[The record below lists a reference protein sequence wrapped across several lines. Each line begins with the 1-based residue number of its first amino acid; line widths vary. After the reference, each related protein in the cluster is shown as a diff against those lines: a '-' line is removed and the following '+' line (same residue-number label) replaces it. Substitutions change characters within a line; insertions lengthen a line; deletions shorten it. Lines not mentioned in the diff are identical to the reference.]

1 MTSEVV
7 AILQQALDESSDV
20 EREALQTEL
29 KRTEEELHAAVGT
42 VAFLTERR
50 DQMTRWL
57 SQLDKS
63 DEYKKYWNSRFQP
76 GQPVEHP
83 DHGRGEVVEYL
94 TESPTNPKGESWSI
108 YLVHF
113 NDDGSERQVM
123 ERDIR
128 PIHDPA

>member
-1 MTSEVV
+1 MTAEVV

-20 EREALQTEL
+20 EREALQAEL

-57 SQLDKS
+57 SHLDKS

-76 GQPVEHP
+76 GQVVEHP
-83 DHGRGEVVEYL
+83 DHGKGEVVEYL
-94 TESPTNPKGESWSI
+94 TESPANPKGEAWSI

-113 NDDGSERQVM
+113 MDDGSERQVL
-123 ERDIR
+123 ERDLSAVS
-128 PIHDPA
+128 DPS